1 MLVHWPRALSLERRR
16 IKLLKQRT
24 KESVYPSMIDRM
36 SLLFY
41 LTNVGLVADWGDDPL
56 MPLDSFKVDIELVSL
71 TQTVVLFCSVLVAIL
86 VA

>member
-1 MLVHWPRALSLERRR
+1 
-16 IKLLKQRT
+16 
-24 KESVYPSMIDRM
+24 MIDRM